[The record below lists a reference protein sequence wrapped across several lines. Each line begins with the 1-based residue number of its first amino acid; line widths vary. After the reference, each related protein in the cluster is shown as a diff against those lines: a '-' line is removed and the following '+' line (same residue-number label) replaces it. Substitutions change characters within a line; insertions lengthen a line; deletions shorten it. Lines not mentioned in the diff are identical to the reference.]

1 MKKWR
6 ITYADNTHEDI
17 TGSALIVL
25 DGVLTIELHMPGS
38 WARRSRSWPLTSIR
52 SWEML

>member
-17 TGSALIVL
+17 TGSALTVL
-25 DGVLTIELHMPGS
+25 DGVLTIELDSPRS
-38 WARRSRSWPLTSIR
+38 ARRSRSWPLTSIR
-52 SWEML
+52 SWEVL